1 MPVYAGKSCDDAGK
15 VAAMT
20 LKEPPGCNLRSN
32 GPKGCLDDT
41 TLALDS
47 VVIITGQMQPSI
59 FARGGFRAR
68 GQGLRE
74 LYL

>member
-1 MPVYAGKSCDDAGK
+1 MPFNGKSCDEHVGK